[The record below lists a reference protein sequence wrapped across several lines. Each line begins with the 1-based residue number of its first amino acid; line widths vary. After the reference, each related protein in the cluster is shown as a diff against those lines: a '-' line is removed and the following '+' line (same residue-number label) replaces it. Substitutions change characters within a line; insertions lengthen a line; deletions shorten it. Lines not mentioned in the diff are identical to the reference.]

1 MVHLAM
7 KTNSNL
13 NLFPFKGGMQ
23 DHYILHM
30 LMSQRNQDHKKHLQ
44 VGFSAYVQESQ
55 VNHPKN
61 TSNLRTLDGIYL
73 FPATDLQGGHHI
85 MDLRTGLLVTI
96 PKVVNI
102 PTIDV
107 VTSSVEKMTEEQ
119 GFK

>member
-1 MVHLAM
+1 
-7 KTNSNL
+7 
-13 NLFPFKGGMQ
+13 
-23 DHYILHM
+23 
-30 LMSQRNQDHKKHLQ
+30 
-44 VGFSAYVQESQ
+44 
-55 VNHPKN
+55 
-61 TSNLRTLDGIYL
+61 
-73 FPATDLQGGHHI
+73 